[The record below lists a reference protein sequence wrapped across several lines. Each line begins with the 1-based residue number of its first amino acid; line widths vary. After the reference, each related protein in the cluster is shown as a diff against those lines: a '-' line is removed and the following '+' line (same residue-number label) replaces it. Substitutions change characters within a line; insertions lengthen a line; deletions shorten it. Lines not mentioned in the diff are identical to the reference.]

1 MSSSPTTARADG
13 WPNGCAKGHD
23 VPDAEEG
30 PIPGDRTL
38 LERAAAED
46 RALVTLHRDF
56 GRLVY
61 VGGAGHAGLLR
72 LPDVPVPDLLA
83 LMTEVLQEHGEA
95 LHRQA
100 LLTVRR
106 GRISL
111 R

>member
-1 MSSSPTTARADG
+1 M
-13 WPNGCAKGHD
+13 
-23 VPDAEEG
+23 
-30 PIPGDRTL
+30 
-38 LERAAAED
+38 
-46 RALVTLHRDF
+46 
-56 GRLVY
+56 
-61 VGGAGHAGLLR
+61 LR

-106 GRISL
+106 GRIWVTGPQ